1 MGDFGTSYSGQPV
14 SELIRRTLPVTFQLA
29 FMAMIIEAI
38 LGVIAGF
45 YAGLRRGKIFDS
57 TMLVVSLVVIAIPI
71 FVLGF
76 GLQLIFGVQLH
87 WVPPT
92 VGSNTTFMNLLLPAI
107 VLGLVSFAY
116 VLRLTRTSV
125 FEHLSAHPA
134 RSARAPGG
142 AHGVVNR
149 RHVVRNPLIPV
160 VALVGADLSTVMA

>member
-1 MGDFGTSYSGQPV
+1 IDVVTSYTG
-14 SELIRRTLPVTFQLA
+14 LPVADLFARSLPFTVLLA

-45 YAGLRRGKIFDS
+45 YAGLRRGGIFDS

-76 GLQLIFGVQLH
+76 ALQLIFGVQLQ

-92 VGSNTTFMNLLLPAI
+92 VGANTSFTNLLLPAI

-125 FEHLSAHPA
+125 IENLTADHVRTA
-134 RSARAPGG
+134 R
-142 AHGVVNR
+142 AHGVSEG
-149 RHVVRNPLIPV
+149 
-160 VALVGADLSTVMA
+160 LV

>member
-1 MGDFGTSYSGQPV
+1 
-14 SELIRRTLPVTFQLA
+14 
-29 FMAMIIEAI
+29 
-38 LGVIAGF
+38 
-45 YAGLRRGKIFDS
+45 
-57 TMLVVSLVVIAIPI
+57 MLVVSLVVIAIPI

-125 FEHLSAHPA
+125 IENLTADHV
-134 RSARAPGG
+134 RTARAHGVSD
-142 AHGVVNR
+142 GVVNR
-149 RHVVRNPLIPV
+149 RHVLRYSLLHVESYLGT
-160 VALVGADLSTVMA
+160 ALVSMVAVAYITDI